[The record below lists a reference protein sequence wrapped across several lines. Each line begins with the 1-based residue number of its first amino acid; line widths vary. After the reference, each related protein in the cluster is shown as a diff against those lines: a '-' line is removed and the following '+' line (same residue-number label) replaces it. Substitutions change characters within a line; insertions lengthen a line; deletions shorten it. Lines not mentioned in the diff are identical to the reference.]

1 MENKEKEPTLKEV
14 IKDRCIEV
22 DSKLNSMNI
31 KKRKTIIL
39 LVFFI
44 GISILIINIFITS
57 YINKPK
63 EDVDNEE
70 IVMQD
75 SLEIISKEIDILF
88 KSIYSDSTAFDF
100 TIEEIKQ

>member
-63 EDVDNEE
+63 DENIEKE
-70 IVMQD
+70 KIAKD
-75 SLEIISKEIDILF
+75 SLEIVSNEIDALF
-88 KSIYSDSTAFDF
+88 QSIYSDSTAFYF
-100 TIEEIKQ
+100 TIEEDK